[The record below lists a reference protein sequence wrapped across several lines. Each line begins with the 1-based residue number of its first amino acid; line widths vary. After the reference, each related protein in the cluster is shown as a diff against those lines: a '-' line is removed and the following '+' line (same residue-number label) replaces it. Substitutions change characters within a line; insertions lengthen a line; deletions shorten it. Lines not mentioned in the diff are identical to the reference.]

1 MRFVIMLGLLAAVAL
16 PAIAQAELP
25 DGWNKPKRDHVEQRT
40 AGREVAADLH
50 PWPDWMMDRPQYF
63 EFTPM
68 ISNHDA
74 QNQHPGQWAGQEWDT
89 AKWPRGW
96 TAQKALEKF
105 KQGGIFAGYNAKDR
119 DILLGPTFYK
129 LSQLDQNRTL
139 KLLTDQTG
147 AFAQTPAPV
156 LLRDHVTREII
167 GSYSPTG
174 LQMN

>member
-1 MRFVIMLGLLAAVAL
+1 MRILTLLALGAL
-16 PAIAQAELP
+16 IAAPAMAKADLP
-25 DGWNKPKRDHVEQRT
+25 DNWNRPKGEPTEQRT
-40 AGREVAADLH
+40 AGRDVAADLS

-68 ISNHDA
+68 VSNHDA
-74 QNQHPGQWAGQEWDT
+74 QNQHPGQWEGQQWDT
-89 AKWPRGW
+89 SKWPRGW

-105 KQGGIFAGYNAKDR
+105 KVGGIFAGYNAKGR

-147 AFAQTPAPV
+147 AFAQTETPV
-156 LLRDHVTREII
+156 LLRDHVTRKIV
-167 GSYSPTG
+167 GSYGPTG